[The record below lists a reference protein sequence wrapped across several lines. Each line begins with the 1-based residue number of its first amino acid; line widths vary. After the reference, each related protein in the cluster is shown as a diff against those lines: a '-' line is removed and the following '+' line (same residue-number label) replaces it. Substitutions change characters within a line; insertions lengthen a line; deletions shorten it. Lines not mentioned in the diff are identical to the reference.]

1 MLCVVWDSELQ
12 QDSLVVFAVEV
23 ADNGGED
30 TAKLVLRQR

>member
-12 QDSLVVFAVEV
+12 QDNLAVYTMEV